1 MWLGMV
7 FLTCPSLS
15 VDPQTEHSILVQPAT
30 VTDVQRSLENRRN
43 TGGAKTG
50 TENNWQT
57 EQVKLQFVRADLGGT
72 GYCSPHDCFYRKCRV
87 PVSSHLFGGIVPRII
102 SWAFLVLIYL
112 STLMF

>member
-15 VDPQTEHSILVQPAT
+15 VDPQTEHSSLVQPAT
-30 VTDVQRSLENRRN
+30 VTDVQRSLGNRRN
-43 TGGAKTG
+43 MGGAKTG

-57 EQVKLQFVRADLGGT
+57 EQVKLQLVRADLGGT
-72 GYCSPHDCFYRKCRV
+72 GYCGPHDCVYRKWRV
-87 PVSSHLFGGIVPRII
+87 PVSSPLFGGIVPRVI
-102 SWAFLVLIYL
+102 SRAFLVLIYL